1 LSAVVTWKDVTLEFD
16 AWYHAEYPRLVNSI
30 GMVIGDRAL
39 AADAVAEAFTKALS
53 RWDRVKRMQH
63 PTGWVYRVAMNEAK
77 RSLRRG
83 SHEQRLLQAQASTT
97 RTFVAPVE
105 ADQDLW
111 DAVAGLPERMRAVV
125 VLRYVSDL
133 TEPMIAET
141 LGIRRGSVATMLKR
155 AHERL
160 ARELGPATQLP
171 TTHLAPSGVL

>member
-1 LSAVVTWKDVTLEFD
+1 MTWKDVTLEFD

-30 GMVIGDRAL
+30 ALVIGDRTT
-39 AADAVAEAFTKALS
+39 AADAVAEAFTKALA

-63 PTGWVYRVAMNEAK
+63 PTGWVYRVAMNDAK

-83 SHEQRLLQAQASTT
+83 SHERRLLQAQASTVP
-97 RTFVAPVE
+97 TFVAPVE
-105 ADQDLW
+105 GDHELW
-111 DAVAGLPERMRAVV
+111 DAVAQLPERMRAVV

-160 ARELGPATQLP
+160 ARELQPTTPLP
-171 TTHLAPSGVL
+171 TTRLAPSGAL

>member
-1 LSAVVTWKDVTLEFD
+1 MAIDFD
-16 AWYHAEYPRLVNSI
+16 SWYHAEYPRLVNSI
-30 GMVIGDRAL
+30 GIVIGDRAL
-39 AADAVAEAFTKALS
+39 AADAVAEAFTRALS

-83 SHEQRLLQAQASTT
+83 AQERRLLQAQAST
-97 RTFVAPVE
+97 APAAFAPIE
-105 ADQDLW
+105 DDHDLW
-111 DAVAGLPERMRAVV
+111 KAVAELPERMRAVV

-141 LGIRRGSVATMLKR
+141 LGIRRGSVATMLRR

-160 ARELGPATQLP
+160 GRQLGPTTPLP
-171 TTHLAPSGVL
+171 TTRLASSGAL